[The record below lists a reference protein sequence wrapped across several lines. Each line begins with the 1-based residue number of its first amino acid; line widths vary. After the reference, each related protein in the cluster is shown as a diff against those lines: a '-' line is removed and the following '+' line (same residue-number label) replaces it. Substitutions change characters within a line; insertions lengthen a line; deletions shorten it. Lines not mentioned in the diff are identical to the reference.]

1 MHIAR
6 AFDRGLARLQPPPPY
21 LPSNKPPPRAE
32 KTYLEEVTFSSRPWG
47 VLRIREKSKIAY
59 MGTARMS
66 MPLPPNED
74 ITQGRDRVG
83 HTKQSGKRPSKRST
97 QQDLRRHQ
105 KAETPDCGITKEMH
119 ADRSMHARIS
129 TTVTLCC
136 TVAKQ
141 L

>member
-66 MPLPPNED
+66 MPLPPVPVQRGPESRG
-74 ITQGRDRVG
+74 TYMSCHVM
-83 HTKQSGKRPSKRST
+83 SG
-97 QQDLRRHQ
+97 
-105 KAETPDCGITKEMH
+105 G
-119 ADRSMHARIS
+119 
-129 TTVTLCC
+129 
-136 TVAKQ
+136 
-141 L
+141 